1 MMGKEPVKVRYIRW
15 LSEKLDKKVKIDRI
29 GIGKMMMILVLSVDR
44 DNDFGEKAGFS
55 GPFIG
60 REDNLEAAL
69 ALGLKDAEDSDTN
82 TLLAAIGMY
91 DEMVKKGMDVEVA
104 TICGDIKVGYESD
117 LTLTTQLENVLEV
130 VKPERVILVS
140 DGAEDEYIYPIISSR
155 VKVDSVRK
163 VFVKQAPSVEGTYY
177 ILLKTLQDDKMRKR
191 ILTPIGLIL
200 ALFGFFSL
208 VPKLYQFYMDGDP
221 GTISEMAGGTIALV
235 LGIYLIFYAYRVGDR
250 TRNWSIR
257 AGRAVRSGS
266 QMIPFAVLTVVFIIA
281 GLAYGVDAALSDP
294 DADIFLQII
303 VFVSANLW
311 MWAFAIFCYE
321 TGRFLNHY
329 LSKGKV
335 YWTYLVLSVTVFAI
349 AFILQGALDASEFF
363 LGYRSYDEGIIIL
376 EMMTGFLLGVFGG
389 LLNTSLRNMAKR
401 TEDGGNE
408 VSETAKSAD

>member
-1 MMGKEPVKVRYIRW
+1 MT
-15 LSEKLDKKVKIDRI
+15 
-29 GIGKMMMILVLSVDR
+29 ILVLSVDR
-44 DNDFGEKAGFS
+44 DNDFGEKAGIS

-60 REDNLEAAL
+60 REENLNAAI

-82 TLLAAIGMY
+82 TLLAAISIY

-163 VFVKQAPSVEGTYY
+163 VFVKQVPSVEGTYY
-177 ILLKTLQDDKMRKR
+177 IILKTLQDDKMRKR

-208 VPKLYQFYMDGDP
+208 LPKLYTLYMDGDP
-221 GTISEMAGGTIALV
+221 GTVSEMAGGAIALV
-235 LGIYLIFYAYRVGDR
+235 LGIYLISYAYRVGDR
-250 TRNWSIR
+250 TRNWAIR
-257 AGRAVRSGS
+257 TGRAVRSGS
-266 QMIPFAVLTVVFIIA
+266 QMIPFAVLSVVFVIA
-281 GLAYGVDAALSDP
+281 GLTYGLDAAISDP
-294 DADIFLQII
+294 DADLVLQII
-303 VFVSANLW
+303 IFLSANLW
-311 MWAFAIFCYE
+311 MWVFAIFCYE

-335 YWTYLVLSVTVFAI
+335 YWTYLVVSVSVFAI
-349 AFILQGALDASEFF
+349 AFIMQGALDATEFF
-363 LGYRSYDEGIIIL
+363 LGYRNYDPGIIIL
-376 EMMTGFLLGVFGG
+376 EMMTGFLLAVFGG
-389 LLNTSLRNMAKR
+389 LLNTSLRSMTGQSADEEK
-401 TEDGGNE
+401 E
-408 VSETAKSAD
+408 VSETAESVD

>member
-1 MMGKEPVKVRYIRW
+1 MT
-15 LSEKLDKKVKIDRI
+15 
-29 GIGKMMMILVLSVDR
+29 ILVLSVDR
-44 DNDFGEKAGFS
+44 DNDFGEKAGLS

-82 TLLAAIGMY
+82 TLLAAISMY

-117 LTLTTQLENVLEV
+117 LTLTNQLENVLEV

-177 ILLKTLQDDKMRKR
+177 IILKTLQDDKMRKR

-208 VPKLYQFYMDGDP
+208 MPKLFQFYMDWDP
-221 GTISEMAGGTIALV
+221 GTISEMAGGTITLV
-235 LGIYLIFYAYRVGDR
+235 LGIYLIFYAYRVVDR
-250 TRNWSIR
+250 ARNWARR
-257 AGRAVRSGS
+257 AGKAVRSGS
-266 QMIPFAVLTVVFIIA
+266 QMIPFAVLAMVLIIA
-281 GLAYGVDAALSDP
+281 GLAYGVDTALSDP

-321 TGRFLNHY
+321 TGRFLNNY
-329 LSKGKV
+329 LSRGKV

-349 AFILQGALDASEFF
+349 AFILQGALDATEFF
-363 LGYRSYDEGIIIL
+363 LGYRNYDEGIIIL

-389 LLNTSLRNMAKR
+389 LLNTSLRSMSKR
-401 TEDGGNE
+401 IEEDE
-408 VSETAKSAD
+408 KEISEAAESID